1 MEVLKTTPS
10 SAKYVTQVRTPL
22 YLSASPPPPLPPG
35 KVVTSDFKKFYV
47 TIMTGNGH
55 TELFKV
61 TSYKFHPQ
69 EHA

>member
-1 MEVLKTTPS
+1 MEVLKKTPS
-10 SAKYVTQVRTPL
+10 SAKYVTQVWT
-22 YLSASPPPPLPPG
+22 LSTWVHLPPLPPR

-55 TELFKV
+55 IELFKV